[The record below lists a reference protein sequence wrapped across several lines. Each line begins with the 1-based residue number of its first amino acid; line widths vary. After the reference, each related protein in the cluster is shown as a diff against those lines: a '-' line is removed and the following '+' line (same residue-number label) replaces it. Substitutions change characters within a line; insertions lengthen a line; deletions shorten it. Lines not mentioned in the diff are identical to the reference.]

1 MIPCWRP
8 PGFALDPKCLSC
20 DDPTSNC
27 AGGLASDDA
36 KVLVICSL
44 TRTHLLHESTELRM
58 ASFHKYKKLL
68 ETLCENLELEVSQY
82 ALVQRDVGELDP
94 EDAPEFL
101 MARMGLFS
109 AEEIESFV
117 LHVSLT
123 PKVQLP
129 AIKVVCSLRWV
140 GQADEL
146 LVLRISRFT
155 RFRQVLEET
164 CDTLDFHTREYSLVH
179 LDPVSA
185 NSTVLPLVLSA
196 DALLGRLGLFTD
208 QEIASCTLRVSLVPK
223 QMLVS
228 YRA

>member
-1 MIPCWRP
+1 
-8 PGFALDPKCLSC
+8 
-20 DDPTSNC
+20 
-27 AGGLASDDA
+27 
-36 KVLVICSL
+36 
-44 TRTHLLHESTELRM
+44 M

-68 ETLCENLELEVSQY
+68 ETLCENLELEVSEY

-129 AIKVVCSLRWV
+129 AIKVVCSLRRI

-155 RFRQVLEET
+155 RFRQVLKEI
-164 CDTLDFHTREYSLVH
+164 CDTLDFHTRDYSLVH

-185 NSTVLPLVLSA
+185 NNTVLPLVLSA
-196 DALLGRLGLFTD
+196 DALLGRLGHFTD
-208 QEIASCTLRVSLVPK
+208 QEIASFTLRVSLVPK